1 MTPTIFHIKTQ
12 ANAHQLFRDWIA
24 ANPSG
29 YFINDLGPEKSL
41 LHDAQC
47 RHIQPEKWMKAA
59 MPKVCARTTSELR
72 EWWATKYHSSLPE
85 CQDCKRRGLDDKSP
99 EILSSTEYAARLQA
113 ILARSQSALAA
124 NHQPPAIKNSII
136 MQGYPALKP
145 TKKTGGEPLHHDLQP
160 LGRCAQDFWR
170 WSASDLVSN
179 TTRGILAEY
188 IVASALG
195 LVDGIRAEWES
206 YDLLTPAGLKIEVK
220 SASYLQSWFHPK
232 MSPIGFKIAPTKGYD
247 SSTGQYSKESKR
259 QADVYVF
266 ALLAHKDK
274 ATLDPLNVAQWEF
287 YVMRT
292 SVLDATF
299 PTQKKIGLA
308 RLLKTGVQPVSYDA
322 LSSCIHKCA

>member
-1 MTPTIFHIKTQ
+1 MTPTIFHIKLQ
-12 ANAHQLFRDWIA
+12 ANADQLFQDWIK

-29 YFINDLGPEKSL
+29 YFITGKGLKKSK
-41 LHDAQC
+41 LHDAHC
-47 RHIQPEKWMKAA
+47 RHIQGEQWSQATT
-59 MPKVCARTTSELR
+59 PKICARTTADLR
-72 EWWATKYHSSLPE
+72 EWWDTKYHSSLQE
-85 CQDCKRRGLDDKSP
+85 CKDCKPRGLDDKSP
-99 EILSSTEYAARLQA
+99 EIPSLTEYDARLQK
-113 ILARSQSALAA
+113 ILARSQPALAA
-124 NHQPPAIKNSII
+124 NHRPPAIKDSII

-145 TKKTGGEPLHHDLQP
+145 KKKTGDEPLHHDLQP

-220 SASYLQSWFHPK
+220 SASYLQSWFHRK
-232 MSPIGFKIAPTKGYD
+232 KSHIGFKIGPTKGYD
-247 SSTGQYSKESKR
+247 YSTGQYSKESKR

-299 PTQKKIGLA
+299 PTQGTIGLA
-308 RLLKTGVQPVSYDA
+308 GLLKTGVQPVSYDS
-322 LSSCIHKCA
+322 LSSCIDKCA